1 MPGTRP
7 RTHPRT
13 RPADVDGEPLR
24 VLVVV
29 GHPLAG
35 SLVHALAAAYVE
47 GASDAQ
53 VRVVDLAVDPVPA
66 HPASID
72 ELRAARDGSTAHLG
86 ADVVRYVADLRWADH
101 VVLLFPQW
109 WGTYPAVL
117 KAWVDRTFLS
127 GSAFRY
133 GPGRRWER
141 LLRGRTAR
149 IVMTMDSPRWW
160 NRLRYRNA
168 AETSLRHAVLA
179 YCGVRVT
186 GVTRFAEVRHQD
198 AATREA
204 WLRTA
209 ARLGAQDARRPRAPR
224 VEHDGSPRPA
234 AV

>member
-7 RTHPRT
+7 RP
-13 RPADVDGEPLR
+13 RPAAVDGEPLR

-35 SLVHALAAAYVE
+35 SLVHALAAAYVDA
-47 GASDAQ
+47 ASGAQ
-53 VRVVDLAVDPVPA
+53 VRVVDLAADPVPA

-72 ELRAARDGSTAHLG
+72 ELRTARDGTTAHLG
-86 ADVVRYVADLRWADH
+86 ADVDRYVADLRWADH

-117 KAWVDRTFLS
+117 KAWIDRTFLS
-127 GSAFRY
+127 GAAFRY
-133 GPGRRWER
+133 LPGRRWER
-141 LLRGRTAR
+141 LLDGRTAR
-149 IVMTMDSPRWW
+149 LVMTMDSPRWW

-168 AETSLRHAVLA
+168 AETSLRNAVLA

-209 ARLGAQDARRPRAPR
+209 ARLGAQDARRRRTPRA
-224 VEHDGSPRPA
+224 EHEPSARPA